1 MKEFNKTKRE
11 SFQNT
16 DVGKLQLL
24 LTQLV
29 NQQMIRVYTHL
40 NPLPLKN
47 LNYLANAVSVQQEKL
62 TVRKCSIRPTQNFWQ
77 QS

>member
-11 SFQNT
+11 SFQNI

-24 LTQLV
+24 LTQLA
-29 NQQMIRVYTHL
+29 NQQMIRVYIHL

-62 TVRKCSIRPTQNFWQ
+62 TVQKCSIRPTRNFWQ